1 MNFLKKATNYKT
13 ILFVIVF
20 AYLTIW
26 IWQGIDLTDT
36 GMFLTKQWMVFN
48 GGAESELDIVFGATF
63 AGGLWNSFL
72 EGNYLIWAYFGS
84 VFINSLSILMVYLIL
99 SDYFNK
105 KLTFLTVLSIT
116 PLLVVPTI
124 KVINY
129 NDLPLCLI
137 LLVIY
142 FISKSFLAKTSKLSI
157 VLMIVSGI
165 VYAAAIIS
173 RLTLIIFIFFP
184 IILILYNLYFKNYK
198 IKWFKNALYFSAGL
212 IFGLSII
219 FLALFKYGLLI
230 SYLGN
235 IYNAIFSGLFGGSA
249 EAAPLTFTHSL
260 GGTIEITLRKYY
272 LALFLIPVTLIFLSI
287 SSYLK
292 RIKNKV
298 VKYTLLILY
307 CLLVTWFIYYNLGV
321 YGYYNYIYYILFG
334 LNIFI
339 ILVCIYK
346 SRDKKKNFILLIV
359 LYSQMIVNFGSI
371 VINWTNMFLSTSLSL
386 ILLFSISRTKFSDK
400 FKSVVKFANLRIF
413 LIIILIILG
422 ITTNYFNIYRD
433 SSNRLEL
440 THGFKTSNL
449 KGIFTTEER
458 AEAIDEVIKKVRNST
473 KPHDEIL
480 CTNNIPLL
488 YYLTET
494 KPSTREPWALNFYTT
509 QAFEEELTEI
519 FTERSPKV
527 VVVAKGSTRR
537 DREWPKNIEEVGVH
551 SRNVDKLMF
560 VYTIISKYDYQLYWE
575 NEGFELFK
583 KNVWE

>member
-48 GGAESELDIVFGATF
+48 GVAESQLDIVFGATF

-84 VFINSLSILMVYLIL
+84 VFINSLSVLMVYLIL

-198 IKWFKNALYFSAGL
+198 IKWFKNALYFLAGL

-219 FLALFKYGLLI
+219 FLALYKYGLLI

-249 EAAPLTFTHSL
+249 EAVPLTFTHSL

-272 LALFLIPVTLIFLSI
+272 LALLLIPVTLIFLSI

-292 RIKNKV
+292 RIKKKV

-386 ILLFSISRTKFSDK
+386 ILLFSISGTKFSDK

-458 AEAIDEVIKKVRNST
+458 AEAIDEVIKRVRNST
-473 KPHDEIL
+473 KPYEEIL

-494 KPSTREPWALNFYTT
+494 KPATREPWALNFYTT

-537 DREWPKNIEEVGVH
+537 DREWPKNVEEVGVH
-551 SRNVDKLMF
+551 SRNVDKLKF
-560 VYTIISKYDYQLYWE
+560 VYEIVSKYNYQLYWE